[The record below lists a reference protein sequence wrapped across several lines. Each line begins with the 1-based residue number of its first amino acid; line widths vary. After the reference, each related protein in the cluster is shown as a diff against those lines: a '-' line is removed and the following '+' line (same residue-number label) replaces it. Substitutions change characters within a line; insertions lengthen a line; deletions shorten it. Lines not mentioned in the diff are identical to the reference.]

1 MPSSPAYSAVGLPTG
16 LSIAPVTGLIPGTPT
31 TAGAF
36 TPAVSI
42 ENSAAV
48 DLVHDRIGGQVISR
62 VSEDGIALLVKDFV
76 RDAGT
81 ELHATCTVD
90 ASALPADDTQRLRVT
105 DDTPGIFTV
114 APGYPDSRSL
124 TFRPS

>member
-1 MPSSPAYSAVGLPTG
+1 MPSSLTYSAAGLPTG
-16 LSIAPVTGLIPGTPT
+16 LSIAPATGLIPGTPT

-48 DLVHDRIGGQVISR
+48 DLVHDLIGGRVTSQV
-62 VSEDGIALLVKDFV
+62 GKDRTAPLMKGFV
-76 RDAGT
+76 RDTGT
-81 ELHATCTVD
+81 EPHATRTVD
-90 ASALPADDTQRLRVT
+90 ASALPADDAQRLRVT
-105 DDTPGIFTV
+105 DNTPGIFSV
-114 APGYPDSRSL
+114 APGCLDSRSL

>member
-1 MPSSPAYSAVGLPTG
+1 MPSSLTYSAAGLPTG
-16 LSIAPVTGLIPGTPT
+16 PSIAPVTGLIPGTPT

-48 DLVHDRIGGQVISR
+48 DLVHDLIGGQVISQ
-62 VSEDGIALLVKDFV
+62 VGEDGIALLVKDFV
-76 RDAGT
+76 RDTGA
-81 ELHATCTVD
+81 ELHATCTID
-90 ASALPADDTQRLRVT
+90 TSASPADDTRRLRVM
-105 DDTPGIFTV
+105 DNTPGIFIV
-114 APGYPDSRSL
+114 APGYLDRRSL